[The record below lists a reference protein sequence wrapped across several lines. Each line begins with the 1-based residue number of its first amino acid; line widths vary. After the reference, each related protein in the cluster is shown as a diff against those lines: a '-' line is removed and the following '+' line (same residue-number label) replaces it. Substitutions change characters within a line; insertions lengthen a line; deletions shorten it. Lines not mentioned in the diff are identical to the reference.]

1 MLFPSSR
8 GLWLVLLLAPLLTVP
23 ATAQGLTVAPAAL
36 AVEVEADAPT
46 VERAVTLTNG
56 GSDAL
61 VVSVEVGVPGAADAP
76 PPGTILGV
84 SPEFTGDSG
93 LATLPDGRVFSAES
107 AGAGW
112 THELT
117 ADLARV
123 RLLSHPASAFL
134 AGTTGLAFDADA
146 GPEGTLWWLDSR
158 RDRTCQCVA
167 VEEAQLLEG
176 TLDGTPTGR
185 SLPVTLGA
193 GRYPPYRTGI
203 PAGLAYD
210 AASEGGTG
218 LFYYLDVH
226 NNAVYAVDRAGAV
239 AEGYPVPKTEYAD
252 AYQGSGLA
260 LTRRAPAAGGGAWLD
275 VTVGFSFVDFAP
287 SLIVAT
293 DPVTG
298 RHLGP
303 ETPIP
308 SLLSEVQPDGSA
320 GLVYAVARSRR
331 SPDDTL
337 YVTAWTGFIG
347 GGRVDTYALR
357 PAYVPPWR
365 VGLFVAEQEGDVA
378 DNPDTLDVAPGEAAE
393 LMVRFGAGDALPGTY
408 AAELVVRLAETGEAL
423 ASVPLSVT
431 VTGTTAGEGGPTLP
445 AAVLLEEPYPN
456 PARSAATV
464 TLALPAAA
472 EVAVSVHDV
481 LGRRVLALPTRPVE
495 AGRHGLRLSTS
506 ALAAGTY
513 LVRAEVRTGAETRVL
528 TRRLTVVR

>member
-1 MLFPSSR
+1 MS
-8 GLWLVLLLAPLLTVP
+8 T
-23 ATAQGLTVAPAAL
+23 APA
-36 AVEVEADAPT
+36 
-46 VERAVTLTNG
+46 
-56 GSDAL
+56 
-61 VVSVEVGVPGAADAP
+61 P
-76 PPGTILGV
+76 PFIP
-84 SPEFTGDSG
+84 
-93 LATLPDGRVFSAES
+93 
-107 AGAGW
+107 
-112 THELT
+112 
-117 ADLARV
+117 ARTFE
-123 RLLSHPASAFL
+123 HPSSAFL
-134 AGTTGLAFDADA
+134 AHAVGLAFDA
-146 GPEGTLWWLDSR
+146 GPEGTRSEGTLWWLDSR
-158 RDRTCQCVA
+158 RVTDCQCVA
-167 VEEAQLLEG
+167 VEEVQLLEG

-185 SLPVTLGA
+185 SVPVTLGA

-226 NNAVYAVDRAGAV
+226 NNAVYAVDRTGAV
-239 AEGYPVPKTEYAD
+239 AEGYPVPKTEYAG

-260 LTRRAPAAGGGAWLD
+260 LTRRGPEAGGGAWLD
-275 VTVGFSFVDFAP
+275 VTVGFSLVDFDA

-293 DPVTG
+293 DPRTG

-303 ETPIP
+303 EMPIP
-308 SLLSEVQPDGSA
+308 SLLSGVQPDGST
-320 GLVYAVARSRR
+320 GSVDGVARSRR

-337 YVTAWTGFIG
+337 YVTARTGFIG
-347 GGRVDTYALR
+347 AGRYDVYALR

-365 VGLFVAEQEGDVA
+365 VGLFVASDEDDVA
-378 DNPDTLDVAPGEAAE
+378 DNPDTLAVAPGEAAE
-393 LMVRFGAGDALPGTY
+393 LMVSFGAGDALPGTY

-431 VTGTTAGEGGPTLP
+431 VTGTTAGEGDPARP
-445 AAVLLEEPYPN
+445 AAVVLEEPYPN

-495 AGRHGLRLSTS
+495 AGRHGLRLSTGT
-506 ALAAGTY
+506 LAAGTY